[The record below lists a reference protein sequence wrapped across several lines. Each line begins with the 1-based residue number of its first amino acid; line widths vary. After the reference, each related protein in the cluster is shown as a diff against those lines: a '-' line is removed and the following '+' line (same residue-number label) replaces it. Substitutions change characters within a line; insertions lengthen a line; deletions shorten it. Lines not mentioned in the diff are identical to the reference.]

1 MSSIIP
7 SMETAKQV
15 AFDSILTT
23 GGVMAIAF
31 AAAKLFGERFGI
43 NISMNGT
50 VMLAAVVFL
59 GNLLVNLLQR
69 NKWIKED
76 L

>member
-43 NISMNGT
+43 NISMNG

-59 GNLLVNLLQR
+59 GNLLVNLLQKS
-69 NKWIKED
+69 KWIKED

>member
-7 SMETAKQV
+7 STETAKQV

-23 GGVMAIAF
+23 GVMAIAF

-43 NISMNGT
+43 NISMNGA
-50 VMLAAVVFL
+50 VMLAAVVYL